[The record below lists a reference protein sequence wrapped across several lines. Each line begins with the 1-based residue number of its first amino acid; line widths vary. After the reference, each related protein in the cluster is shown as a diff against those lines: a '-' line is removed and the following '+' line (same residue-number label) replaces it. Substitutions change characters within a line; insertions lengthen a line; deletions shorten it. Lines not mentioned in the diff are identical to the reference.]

1 MAKPTAVAV
10 FCGASSPKHPGHKP
24 AIEGFGRGLAERGI
38 ELVYGGGNLG
48 LMGAVTGA
56 TLDAGGRVYGVI
68 PRILHEREQA
78 HPGVQELVTVE
89 TMHERKFLM
98 YQRAQV
104 FVIYPGGYGTMDEFF
119 EVLTWRQIGIQDKP
133 ILVVDLDGYFSGL
146 RQWIQRAHDD
156 GLLAERYLGLVHF
169 VDGTEAALACLD
181 ELAEKNTAEALA
193 GATVAPET

>member
-1 MAKPTAVAV
+1 MTPPKAVAV
-10 FCGASSPKHPGHKP
+10 FCGASSPKHPQHRP
-24 AIEGFGRGLAERGI
+24 AIMCFGQGLATRGL

-48 LMGAVTGA
+48 LMGAVTQA
-56 TLDAGGRVYGVI
+56 ALDAGGKVYGVI
-68 PRILHEREQA
+68 PRILYEREQA

-98 YQRAQV
+98 YQRADV
-104 FVIYPGGYGTMDEFF
+104 FVIFPGGYGTLDEFF

-133 ILVVDLDGYFSGL
+133 ILVVDVDGYFQGL

-169 VDGTEAALACLD
+169 VDSPEAALACLD
-181 ELAEKNTAEALA
+181 ALATHPTAEALA
-193 GATVAPET
+193 AFPPSPEA